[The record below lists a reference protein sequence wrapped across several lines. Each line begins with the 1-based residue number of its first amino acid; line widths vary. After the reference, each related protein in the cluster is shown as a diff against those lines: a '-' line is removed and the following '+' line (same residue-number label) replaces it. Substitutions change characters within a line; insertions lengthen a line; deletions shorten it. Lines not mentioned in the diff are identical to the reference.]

1 MKKREVVFYKHYF
14 NEFYLAQTEKVR
26 KKMKN
31 KDIMDCKTLD
41 ELVNIEFGKPGT
53 KARDDFDKETS
64 AFCLAQ
70 TLREERL
77 RAGLTQEQ
85 LAEKIGTKK
94 TYISKLENG
103 KADIQLN
110 TLFRIFEGL
119 GRRVQL
125 TIL

>member
-1 MKKREVVFYKHYF
+1 M
-14 NEFYLAQTEKVR
+14 EKE
-26 KKMKN
+26 KENALMN
-31 KDIMDCKTLD
+31 CSNLD
-41 ELVNIEFGKPGT
+41 ELLNVEFGEAGT
-53 KARDDFDKETS
+53 PSRIEFDKETE
-64 AFCLAQ
+64 AFCLAL
-70 TLREERL
+70 TLKEERI

-94 TYISKLENG
+94 TYISRLENG
-103 KADIQLN
+103 KADIQLS